1 MKQYP
6 KQYGL
11 YASYG
16 GPGPIGLAMQF
27 LSDAALFYER
37 FFVPKKRKGK
47 EKL

>member
-6 KQYGL
+6 KPYGL

-27 LSDAALFYER
+27 LSDAALF
-37 FFVPKKRKGK
+37 
-47 EKL
+47 

>member
-37 FFVPKKRKGK
+37 FFCPQKKER
-47 EKL
+47 